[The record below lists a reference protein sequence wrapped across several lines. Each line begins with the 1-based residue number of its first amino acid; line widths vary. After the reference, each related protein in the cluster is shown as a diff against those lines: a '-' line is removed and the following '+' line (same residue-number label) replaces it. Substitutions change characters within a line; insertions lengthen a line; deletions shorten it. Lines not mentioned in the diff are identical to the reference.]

1 MRRLFDD
8 KQGLRIKRD
17 EILDDHFLAILFVLE
32 FLAFPFPAL
41 ALGALALGAL
51 ALGALALGALA
62 LGALALGALALGALA
77 FGLAGDEALA
87 GEAPLAGE
95 AALGALAL
103 GALALGALAFGVL
116 LTALGLLLDALRDY
130 INKEF
135 TVDLPDAF
143 AIFLLIINIWSTNF
157 IYNQL
162 FFNTKSDWLN

>member
-62 LGALALGALALGALA
+62 LGALALGALA

-103 GALALGALAFGVL
+103 GALALGALAFGAL